1 MNPFAW
7 IERGVHH
14 PGWMGIAFRVPLC
27 LAMVAAVYW
36 LRDGVLWLNVNVL
49 HSDSIVPSAAKHH
62 GIVVIFRWFG
72 AFWLALE
79 AVLAIRL
86 LYRRKLDQRGSEH
99 SAP

>member
-7 IERGVHH
+7 IERGVRD

-49 HSDSIVPSAAKHH
+49 HSDSVVPSAGKHH

-86 LYRRKLDQRGSEH
+86 LYRRKRDQRGSEQ

>member
-86 LYRRKLDQRGSEH
+86 LYRRKLDQSGSEH